1 MSVSQIA
8 WILATSLILGLV
20 LAMVYKY
27 KTLHTKEFVVTL
39 TLMPALIAIIILL
52 VNGNLGTSVAVAG
65 AFSLIRFR
73 SAAGSSKEL
82 LAVFLATAI
91 GLATGM
97 GYLLL
102 AVAFTPRPVPPDFPA
117 GAVFLWQTQL
127 QVPLLDSDRSKGI

>member
-1 MSVSQIA
+1 MTVSQIA

-27 KTLHTKEFVVTL
+27 KTLHTKEFVITL

-73 SAAGSSKEL
+73 SAAGSSK
-82 LAVFLATAI
+82 
-91 GLATGM
+91 
-97 GYLLL
+97 
-102 AVAFTPRPVPPDFPA
+102 
-117 GAVFLWQTQL
+117 
-127 QVPLLDSDRSKGI
+127 